1 MSSRFP
7 FLAKTGGFW
16 MDFGRILYRIFG
28 RWILDGFC
36 VGFSTDVVNF
46 RVGFFVS
53 DFSAPDFV
61 FQIDLLSNS
70 KKTLP
75 QGNPPSRWIFG
86 FLIFDIHRE
95 SALR

>member
-1 MSSRFP
+1 
-7 FLAKTGGFW
+7 
-16 MDFGRILYRIFG
+16 MDFGRILCRIFG
-28 RWILDGFC
+28 RWILDGFF

-61 FQIDLLSNS
+61 FQLDLLRNS

-75 QGNPPSRWIFG
+75 QGNPLSRWIFG
-86 FLIFDIHRE
+86 FSKSTKKNRDVGFSDFRWKKNPPSTWIF
-95 SALR
+95 